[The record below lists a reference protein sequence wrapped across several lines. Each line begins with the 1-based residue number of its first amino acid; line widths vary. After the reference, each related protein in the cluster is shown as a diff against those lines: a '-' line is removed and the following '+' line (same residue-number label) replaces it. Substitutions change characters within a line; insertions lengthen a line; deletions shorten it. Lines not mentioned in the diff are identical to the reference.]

1 MFNMSTAV
9 RNARA
14 QVLITALDAAAGAGE
29 VRIYSGTKPAAGAAL
44 SGNTLLGTIA
54 LSDPSGV
61 VANGVVTF
69 GSFTDDISADADG
82 TITWAR
88 FVDGDGAFVADC
100 DCGVAGSNAALIF
113 NAVTVTN
120 GGVIRILS
128 GTGTEGNS

>member
-14 QVLITALDAAAGAGE
+14 TVLITALDAAATAGE
-29 VRIYSGTKPAAGAAL
+29 IRIYSGTKPAAGAAL
-44 SGNTLLGTIA
+44 AGNTLLGTLA

-61 VANGVVTF
+61 VANGVITF
-69 GSFTDDISADADG
+69 ATVSDDTSADADG

-88 FVDGDGAFVADC
+88 FVDGDGNFVADC

-113 NAVTVTN
+113 NAVTVTT
-120 GGVIRILS
+120 GGVIRITS
-128 GTGTEGNS
+128 GTGTEGNA